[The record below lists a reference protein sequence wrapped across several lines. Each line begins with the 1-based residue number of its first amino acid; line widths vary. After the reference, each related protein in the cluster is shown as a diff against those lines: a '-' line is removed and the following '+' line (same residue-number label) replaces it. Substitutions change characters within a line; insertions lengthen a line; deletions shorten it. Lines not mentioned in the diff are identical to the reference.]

1 MLAKRELDEHLWG
14 GFQRRGSFPSAC
26 QGYLGDSWKND
37 LKMVKHK
44 LVVNRSILE
53 RGSFANPI
61 PDLGYHFI
69 A

>member
-1 MLAKRELDEHLWG
+1 MSISGEVFKGEALSRVPVKGTLAT
-14 GFQRRGSFPSAC
+14 
-26 QGYLGDSWKND
+26 LGKM
-37 LKMVKHK
+37 KMVKHK
-44 LVVNRSILE
+44 LLVNRSILE